1 MKIES
6 VDIYRYNLPLNCFLS
21 QGNETL
27 IEREGLIVRLA
38 SNGEEGFGEIAPLPG
53 RSKETLER
61 ALAQIQDIKSE
72 LLTLT
77 VPDKLTRL
85 DGRLGSLLKKFELR
99 PSVQFGL
106 EMALLNLLANAKKT
120 TLYHLLSTAFR
131 DHIKINGLVHGDK
144 ESAVKQTKEL
154 LKMELKHLY

>member
-1 MKIES
+1 M
-6 VDIYRYNLPLNCFLS
+6 DIYRYNLPLNDFLS

-27 IEREGLIVRLA
+27 IEREGLIIRLT
-38 SNGEEGFGEIAPLPG
+38 SGEEEGFGEIAPLPG

-61 ALAQIQDIKSE
+61 ALAQVKDIKSE

-99 PSVQFGL
+99 PSVEFGL
-106 EMALLNLLANAKKT
+106 EMAMLNLLANTKKT

-131 DHIKINGLVHGDK
+131 DHIKSLIASHQIKVD
-144 ESAVKQTKEL
+144 QTRIARPF
-154 LKMELKHLY
+154 